1 MARRWLVTLELRLT
15 ASQRDLLLH
24 HMFCGDGEERGAVL
38 ACGLTR
44 SRRGTRLLTRE
55 VFLARDGVDF
65 VTSNVAHRALS
76 AEFVA
81 RTSDFCHDGGFVWI
95 SVHNHGAGDSVAF
108 SSLDRRSHDRLYP
121 SLEHFTGR
129 PVGALVFADRAIA
142 GEVRFDGAAHS
153 LHGATIVGDRI
164 EHLHPRP
171 PAPPPGAPPTYHRQ
185 ALLLG
190 ARGQDLLRGLKV
202 VVVGAGGAGS
212 IVCLQLARLGIGEL
226 VVIDPD
232 RISLSNL
239 SRIPGSTRRDAL
251 ASLSGSRS
259 ATARALAERL
269 ARPKVRVLEREARR
283 ANPRGIYRGLHADA
297 VAENVTHELTD
308 ADFIFCATDTMTSRM
323 LVNVIA
329 HQYMIPAIQ
338 LGSKVPVDDVGDV
351 GIIHLPVRPITVD
364 GGCLDCA
371 GAISQ
376 RLLHEESLRP
386 DDRRRHRYVDDPDVE
401 EPSVITL
408 NTETAGRAVTDFLF
422 MVCGLHD
429 ARTRLCHQMLEPRE
443 RVLMSV
449 NFERDPHCPYC
460 STSAHSRFALG
471 DARSLPTRRR

>member
-1 MARRWLVTLELRLT
+1 MTLELRLT
-15 ASQRDLLLH
+15 GDQRDLLLK
-24 HMFCGDGEERGAVL
+24 HMFCGDGEEHGAAL
-38 ACGLTR
+38 ACGVTR
-44 SRRGTRLLTRE
+44 SGRGTRLLTRE

-65 VTSNVAHRALS
+65 VTSKVAHRALS

-81 RTSDFCHDGGFVWI
+81 RTSDFCCDGGFVWL

-129 PVGALVFADRAIA
+129 PVGALVFADRAVA
-142 GEVRFDGAAHS
+142 GEVRFAGVEHV
-153 LHGATIVGDRI
+153 LRRATIVGNRI
-164 EHLHPRP
+164 EHLYPRP
-171 PAPPPGAPPTYHRQ
+171 PAAPPGAPPTYQRQ

-190 ARGQDLLRGLKV
+190 ARGQDLLRRLKV

-212 IVCLQLARLGIGEL
+212 IVCLQLARLGVGEL

-239 SRIPGSTRRDAL
+239 SRIPGSTRGDAL
-251 ASLSGSRS
+251 AWLAESRS
-259 ATARALAERL
+259 ARARSLAAQL
-269 ARPKVRVLEREARR
+269 ARPKVRVLGREARR
-283 ANPRGIYRGLHADA
+283 ANPRGIYRGLRADI
-297 VAENVTHELTD
+297 VAENMARELTD

-329 HQYMIPAIQ
+329 HQFMIPAIQ
-338 LGSKVPVDDVGDV
+338 LGSKVPVDDSGDV

-364 GGCLDCA
+364 GGCLHCA

-429 ARTRLCHQMLEPRE
+429 PGTRLCHQMLEPRE

-449 NFERDPHCPYC
+449 NFERDPGCPYC

-471 DARSLPTRRR
+471 DARPLPTRRR